1 MEPLAE
7 LDENWI
13 HPVLKTNIKKILKNL
28 DDQNIKILNEKK
40 LVWFFSIYYL
50 LKSLSTWRFIT
61 MARVTVEDCVKK
73 IPNRFDLVIAAA
85 QRSREIS
92 NGISIEVDRDNDKNP
107 VVSLREIASEA
118 VDAESLQERFI
129 RSMQKNLIK
138 EDNNIEEE
146 ASLEEEFAAYLNESK
161 SETKTNDDFIL
172 NKIKQV
178 DEGSFEDI
186 SEEKIKNED

>member
-1 MEPLAE
+1 
-7 LDENWI
+7 
-13 HPVLKTNIKKILKNL
+13 
-28 DDQNIKILNEKK
+28 
-40 LVWFFSIYYL
+40 
-50 LKSLSTWRFIT
+50 

-92 NGISIEVDRDNDKNP
+92 NGIAIEVDRDNDKNP

-138 EDNNIEEE
+138 EENNIEDEE
-146 ASLEEEFAAYLNESK
+146 TLEEEFAAYLNE
-161 SETKTNDDFIL
+161 TKNVSINDQELIF
-172 NKIKQV
+172 NKNKTD
-178 DEGSFEDI
+178 DEGTFVDI
-186 SEEKIKNED
+186 SDDLIKNED

>member
-1 MEPLAE
+1 
-7 LDENWI
+7 
-13 HPVLKTNIKKILKNL
+13 
-28 DDQNIKILNEKK
+28 
-40 LVWFFSIYYL
+40 
-50 LKSLSTWRFIT
+50 

-92 NGISIEVDRDNDKNP
+92 NGIAIEVERDNDKNP

-129 RSMQKNLIK
+129 RSMQKNLNK
-138 EDNNIEEE
+138 EDNDIEEE
-146 ASLEEEFAAYLNESK
+146 ETLEEEFAAYLNESK
-161 SETKTNDDFIL
+161 SETNTNEGLIFNQGRQD
-172 NKIKQV
+172 

-186 SEEKIKNED
+186 SEEMIKNED

>member
-1 MEPLAE
+1 
-7 LDENWI
+7 
-13 HPVLKTNIKKILKNL
+13 
-28 DDQNIKILNEKK
+28 
-40 LVWFFSIYYL
+40 
-50 LKSLSTWRFIT
+50 

-118 VDAESLQERFI
+118 IDAESLQERFI
-129 RSMQKNLIK
+129 RSMQKNLNK
-138 EDNNIEEE
+138 EDNNTEEE

-161 SETKTNDDFIL
+161 SETKNNDDFIL
-172 NKIKQV
+172 NKIKQE

>member
-1 MEPLAE
+1 
-7 LDENWI
+7 
-13 HPVLKTNIKKILKNL
+13 
-28 DDQNIKILNEKK
+28 
-40 LVWFFSIYYL
+40 
-50 LKSLSTWRFIT
+50 

-138 EDNNIEEE
+138 EDNEIEEE
-146 ASLEEEFAAYLNESK
+146 ASLEEEFAAYLNESNP
-161 SETKTNDDFIL
+161 ETNINNDLVINKTT
-172 NKIKQV
+172 QE

-186 SEEKIKNED
+186 SEEMIKNED